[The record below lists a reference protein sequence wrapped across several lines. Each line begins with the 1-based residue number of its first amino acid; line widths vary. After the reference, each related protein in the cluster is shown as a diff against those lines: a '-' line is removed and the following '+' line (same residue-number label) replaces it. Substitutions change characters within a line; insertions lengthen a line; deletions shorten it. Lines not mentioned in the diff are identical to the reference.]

1 MNLTTILFVL
11 VSALTLVT
19 VVKLLSVS
27 NLVNRVR
34 GRDSFEIT
42 ESENNFNALLCLA
55 MMVFGYVIYFYFH
68 FEYVMAGKLLPAAAS
83 EHGAE
88 IDSLQNISF
97 IVISLAYLLV
107 QPILWLFAFK
117 YRFRKGTKAFHYSH
131 NNKLELAWTIIPS
144 LVFCSLIFYGLK
156 IWNDIFTKEL
166 EGEPITIEL
175 YAKQFEWA
183 ARYAGADKELGDVNY
198 TMINDKNPLGIITSE
213 MIDEQLVLL
222 NGKLAETNK
231 ALDAFPTVEEL
242 VELEPAKARLIHQL
256 KMVSS
261 FKKKS
266 ETEKYVKAYDDVI
279 IPTGGEIHI
288 PVGRPITLKM
298 RSQDVI
304 HSAYLP
310 HFRVHMYCVPGMAT
324 TFSFVPTITS
334 QEMKAK
340 LNKDDFDYIL
350 YCNNICGSAHFNMQM
365 KIVVETQEQYDRWV
379 AKQKT
384 VAQNLAAVV
393 ESPAAAEGDSVAVDK
408 QIAKTNN

>member
-11 VSALTLVT
+11 VSVLTLVT

-34 GRDSFEIT
+34 GRQSFEIS
-42 ESENNFNALLCLA
+42 ESENNVNALLCLLF
-55 MMVFGYVIYFYFH
+55 MIFGYAIYFYFH
-68 FEYVMAGKLLPAAAS
+68 FEYVAAGKLLPAAAS

-88 IDSLQNISF
+88 IDSLQTISF
-97 IVISLAYLLV
+97 VVISLAYLLV

-117 YRFRKGTKAFHYSH
+117 YRYRKDAKAYHYSH

-144 LVFCSLIFYGLK
+144 IVFCALIFYGLK
-156 IWNDIFTKEL
+156 IWNDIFTKEV

-183 ARYAGADKELGDVNY
+183 ARYAGSDKELGDVNY
-198 TMINDKNPLGIITSE
+198 TMINDLNPLGMITAE
-213 MIDEQLVLL
+213 TIDTQLVSL
-222 NGKLAETNK
+222 NKKIEETNA
-231 ALDAFPTVEEL
+231 ALALFPSVEEL
-242 VELEPAKARLIHQL
+242 AELETAKSRLLHQL

-266 ETEKYVKAYDDVI
+266 ENEKFVKGYDDVI
-279 IPTGGEIHI
+279 IASGGEIHI
-288 PVGRPITLKM
+288 PIGRPINLKM

-324 TFSFVPTITS
+324 NFSFVPTITS

-340 LNKDDFDYIL
+340 LNNDAFDYIL

-365 KIVVETQEQYDRWV
+365 KIVVETEEQYERWI

-384 VAQNLAAVV
+384 FGDAIT
-393 ESPAAAEGDSVAVDK
+393 PAAKDVAPEAIDTTSSK
-408 QIAKTNN
+408 EEIAKLK

>member
-19 VVKLLSVS
+19 VIKLLSVS

-34 GRDSFEIT
+34 GRNPFDIS
-42 ESENNFNALLCLA
+42 ESENNMNALLCLLI
-55 MMVFGYVIYFYFH
+55 MVFGYAIYFYFH
-68 FEYVMAGKLLPAAAS
+68 FEYVAAGKLLPAAAS

-88 IDSLQNISF
+88 IDSLQTISF
-97 IVISLAYLLV
+97 VIISLAYLLV

-117 YRFRKGTKAFHYSH
+117 YRHRKDAKAYHFSH

-156 IWNDIFTKEL
+156 IWNDIFSKDI
-166 EGEPITIEL
+166 EGDPITIEL
-175 YAKQFEWA
+175 YAKQFESA
-183 ARYAGADKELGDVNY
+183 ARYAGADKELGDINY
-198 TMINDKNPLGIITSE
+198 TMINDVNPLGLITAE
-213 MIDEQLVLL
+213 TIEAQLE
-222 NGKLAETNK
+222 NINAKLAETNK
-231 ALDAFPTVEEL
+231 ALESFTSIEEL
-242 VELEPAKARLIHQL
+242 AELEPAKARLIHQL

-266 ETEKYVKAYDDVI
+266 ENEKYITAYDDVI
-279 IPTGGEIHI
+279 IPSGGEIHI

-340 LNKDDFDYIL
+340 LNNDAFDYVL

-384 VAQNLAAVV
+384 FGDALAPEA
-393 ESPAAAEGDSVAVDK
+393 ETEAPADSTASQE
-408 QIAKTNN
+408 QIAKLK

>member
-19 VVKLLSVS
+19 VIKLLSVS

-34 GRDSFEIT
+34 GRNPFDIS
-42 ESENNFNALLCLA
+42 ESENNMNALLCLLF
-55 MMVFGYVIYFYFH
+55 MIFGYAIYFYFH
-68 FEYVMAGKLLPAAAS
+68 FEYVAAGKLLPAAAS

-88 IDSLQNISF
+88 IDSLQTISF
-97 IVISLAYLLV
+97 VIISLAYLLV
-107 QPILWLFAFK
+107 QPILWLFAFQ
-117 YRFRKGTKAFHYSH
+117 YRHRKDAKAYHFSH

-156 IWNDIFTKEL
+156 IWNDIFSKEI
-166 EGEPITIEL
+166 EGDPITIEL

-183 ARYAGADKELGDVNY
+183 ARYAGADKELGDINY
-198 TMINDKNPLGIITSE
+198 TMINDVNPLGLITAE
-213 MIDEQLVLL
+213 TIEAQLV
-222 NGKLAETNK
+222 NINTKLAETNK
-231 ALDAFPTVEEL
+231 ALESFPSIEEL
-242 VELEPAKARLIHQL
+242 AELEPAKARLLHQL

-266 ETEKYVKAYDDVI
+266 ENEKYVKAYDDVI
-279 IPTGGEIHI
+279 IPSGGEIHI

-340 LNKDDFDYIL
+340 LNNDAFDYVL

-365 KIVVETQEQYDRWV
+365 KIIVETQEQYDRWV

-384 VAQNLAAVV
+384 FGDALAPETA
-393 ESPAAAEGDSVAVDK
+393 PAATDSTASQE
-408 QIAKTNN
+408 QIAKLK